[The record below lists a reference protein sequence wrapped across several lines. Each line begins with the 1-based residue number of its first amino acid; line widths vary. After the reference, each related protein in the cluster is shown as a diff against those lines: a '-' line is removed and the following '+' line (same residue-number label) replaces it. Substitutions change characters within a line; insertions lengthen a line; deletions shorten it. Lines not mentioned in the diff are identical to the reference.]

1 MSDED
6 ETGEVASPLRSQFR
20 ARLAVHAE
28 AMRQAWRRLGDT
40 PDPGARR
47 EAAEALLS
55 HAHRLAGGAGIGG
68 LPAISAAAAP
78 VEDAVRAA
86 LAAGEPLTLPA
97 VLAPL
102 VARLL
107 ALCDGEDRLGPR

>member
-1 MSDED
+1 MSDD
-6 ETGEVASPLRSQFR
+6 ETGEAASALRMQFR
-20 ARLAVHAE
+20 ARLSVHAE
-28 AMRQAWRRLGDT
+28 AMRQAWRRLGDAQDAGT
-40 PDPGARR
+40 RR

-55 HAHRLAGGAGIGG
+55 HAHRLAGGAGIAG
-68 LPAISAAAAP
+68 LPAVSAAAAP
-78 VEDAVRAA
+78 VEDAVSAA

-107 ALCDGEDRLGPR
+107 ALCDGGCQLGPR